1 MQGGYLEVSQAEQ
14 EATSTDKPISNHPKI
29 ISEKGYR
36 CVCLNARSIVN
47 KKNELNIMVED
58 IDPHI
63 IGITES
69 WANIDI
75 TDAEL
80 GLTGYVMFRKDRIG
94 RRGGGVILYVKESIQ
109 AYEIKLERE
118 ADCDEAVWCKIVS
131 GNSKLTIGLVY
142 RSPNINEEDNTKIKN
157 AIKEVSKGECII
169 MGDFNHG
176 HIQWNSLESTG
187 IEDQQFLCLI
197 QDSFLTQ
204 HVLEPTRG
212 ENVLDI
218 VLSSQQELV
227 DNVKIFEP
235 LGNSDHNQIHFDINV
250 KSESKNKKTY
260 KRNFHKGNY
269 KDMRKYLAQLDWN
282 NMLMDKTAIECW
294 NILKYEIESIID
306 KFVPFRKQGKRC
318 RKKHLS
324 KEAIRKI
331 MLKQTMWR
339 VYRRTRKE
347 EDYAKYKEALNAA
360 TTEIRQSKRSYEQ
373 KLACN
378 IKTDSKSFYAYVRSK
393 QNVQDKVGPLED
405 SAGNIISQGFLMA
418 EDLNGYFSSVFTKE
432 DISSLPVADAKFQGA
447 KSDYLGPL
455 VVTPELVARKIKAMK
470 DNKSPGVDGIPPK
483 LLMETVDQISIPLAR
498 VFNLSLK
505 EGVVP
510 FEWKEANIIPLFKK
524 GSRNKSENYR
534 PVSLT
539 SVICKLLERL
549 IKDHM
554 VDFLV
559 KHKLLNSSQH
569 GFLKARSCLTNILCF
584 LEEITK
590 WIDMGSPV
598 DIIYLDF
605 QKAFDKVPHQRL
617 LLKLKAHGIGDSI
630 TDWIEQWLTDRRQR
644 VVVDGEVSNWKS
656 VLSGVPQGSVLGP
669 ILFLIYIN
677 DLDDSITSN
686 VLKFADDTKLFRK
699 VNTDGDKQHLQND
712 LDRLVKW
719 SEKWQMLFNFG
730 KCKCLHTGHRN
741 LNVNY
746 KMGATVL
753 GTTVKEK
760 DLGVTISA
768 DMKVSEQCG
777 IAASKGN
784 QILGLIRRNITYKG
798 KKLIIPLYKAIV
810 RPHLEYCIQAW
821 RPYRKK
827 DIDTLER
834 IQRRA
839 TKMIP
844 ELRDLSYEERL
855 KECGLTTL
863 ETRRLRGDQIEVFKI
878 LNGYEN
884 IDRNMFFSLKKD
896 SRTRGHQVKLVKD
909 QCRLDIRKHSFSQ
922 RTINEWNKLSTDCVT
937 ASSVNMFKNKVD
949 TYIRRAGYK

>member
-1 MQGGYLEVSQAEQ
+1 MSGVEPQGSVLGPILFLIYINDLEDDISSKVLKFADDTKIFRKVTNDTDKQSLQDDLDKLVKWSEKWQILLNFGKCKCIHIGYGNMDEEYKMGDAVLGRTTQEKDLEVTFSADMKVSEQ
-14 EATSTDKPISNHPKI
+14 CGIAAS
-29 ISEKGYR
+29 KG
-36 CVCLNARSIVN
+36 NQI
-47 KKNELNIMVED
+47 
-58 IDPHI
+58 
-63 IGITES
+63 
-69 WANIDI
+69 
-75 TDAEL
+75 L
-80 GLTGYVMFRKDRIG
+80 GLI
-94 RRGGGVILYVKESIQ
+94 RRTIMYKEKQLIVSLYKAIVRPHLEYCIQ
-109 AYEIKLERE
+109 AWRPYRKKDIGKLERIQRR
-118 ADCDEAVWCKIVS
+118 A
-131 GNSKLTIGLVY
+131 
-142 RSPNINEEDNTKIKN
+142 TKMI
-157 AIKEVSKGECII
+157 
-169 MGDFNHG
+169 
-176 HIQWNSLESTG
+176 
-187 IEDQQFLCLI
+187 
-197 QDSFLTQ
+197 
-204 HVLEPTRG
+204 P
-212 ENVLDI
+212 
-218 VLSSQQELV
+218 ELR
-227 DNVKIFEP
+227 D
-235 LGNSDHNQIHFDINV
+235 L
-250 KSESKNKKTY
+250 
-260 KRNFHKGNY
+260 
-269 KDMRKYLAQLDWN
+269 
-282 NMLMDKTAIECW
+282 
-294 NILKYEIESIID
+294 
-306 KFVPFRKQGKRC
+306 
-318 RKKHLS
+318 
-324 KEAIRKI
+324 
-331 MLKQTMWR
+331 
-339 VYRRTRKE
+339 
-347 EDYAKYKEALNAA
+347 
-360 TTEIRQSKRSYEQ
+360 SYE
-373 KLACN
+373 
-378 IKTDSKSFYAYVRSK
+378 SH
-393 QNVQDKVGPLED
+393 
-405 SAGNIISQGFLMA
+405 
-418 EDLNGYFSSVFTKE
+418 
-432 DISSLPVADAKFQGA
+432 
-447 KSDYLGPL
+447 
-455 VVTPELVARKIKAMK
+455 
-470 DNKSPGVDGIPPK
+470 
-483 LLMETVDQISIPLAR
+483 LLQR
-498 VFNLSLK
+498 
-505 EGVVP
+505 G
-510 FEWKEANIIPLFKK
+510 
-524 GSRNKSENYR
+524 
-534 PVSLT
+534 LT
-539 SVICKLLERL
+539 TLRL

-554 VDFLV
+554 VEFLV

-569 GFLKARSCLTNILCF
+569 GFLKARSCLTNMLCF

-590 WIDMGSPV
+590 WIDVGSPV

-699 VNTDGDKQHLQND
+699 VNTDGNKQHLQND

-719 SEKWQMLFNFG
+719 SEKWQMLFNFW

-746 KMGATVL
+746 KMGDTVL

-784 QILGLIRRNITYKG
+784 QILGLIRRNITYKE

-839 TKMIP
+839 TKIIP

-896 SRTRGHQVKLVKD
+896 SRTRGHEVKLVKD
-909 QCRLDIRKHSFSQ
+909 Q
-922 RTINEWNKLSTDCVT
+922 
-937 ASSVNMFKNKVD
+937 M
-949 TYIRRAGYK
+949 

>member
-1 MQGGYLEVSQAEQ
+1 MIDL
-14 EATSTDKPISNHPKI
+14 
-29 ISEKGYR
+29 SEYT
-36 CVCLNARSIVN
+36 C
-47 KKNELNIMVED
+47 E
-58 IDPHI
+58 
-63 IGITES
+63 
-69 WANIDI
+69 
-75 TDAEL
+75 
-80 GLTGYVMFRKDRIG
+80 YVG
-94 RRGGGVILYVKESIQ
+94 
-109 AYEIKLERE
+109 
-118 ADCDEAVWCKIVS
+118 
-131 GNSKLTIGLVY
+131 
-142 RSPNINEEDNTKIKN
+142 
-157 AIKEVSKGECII
+157 
-169 MGDFNHG
+169 
-176 HIQWNSLESTG
+176 
-187 IEDQQFLCLI
+187 
-197 QDSFLTQ
+197 
-204 HVLEPTRG
+204 
-212 ENVLDI
+212 
-218 VLSSQQELV
+218 
-227 DNVKIFEP
+227 
-235 LGNSDHNQIHFDINV
+235 
-250 KSESKNKKTY
+250 
-260 KRNFHKGNY
+260 
-269 KDMRKYLAQLDWN
+269 
-282 NMLMDKTAIECW
+282 
-294 NILKYEIESIID
+294 NILT
-306 KFVPFRKQGKRC
+306 C
-318 RKKHLS
+318 R
-324 KEAIRKI
+324 
-331 MLKQTMWR
+331 
-339 VYRRTRKE
+339 
-347 EDYAKYKEALNAA
+347 
-360 TTEIRQSKRSYEQ
+360 
-373 KLACN
+373 
-378 IKTDSKSFYAYVRSK
+378 
-393 QNVQDKVGPLED
+393 
-405 SAGNIISQGFLMA
+405 
-418 EDLNGYFSSVFTKE
+418 
-432 DISSLPVADAKFQGA
+432 
-447 KSDYLGPL
+447 
-455 VVTPELVARKIKAMK
+455 
-470 DNKSPGVDGIPPK
+470 
-483 LLMETVDQISIPLAR
+483 
-498 VFNLSLK
+498 
-505 EGVVP
+505 
-510 FEWKEANIIPLFKK
+510 
-524 GSRNKSENYR
+524 SENYR

-569 GFLKARSCLTNILCF
+569 GFLKARSCLTNMLCF

-590 WIDMGSPV
+590 WIDVGSPV

-719 SEKWQMLFNFG
+719 SEKWQMLNFG
-730 KCKCLHTGHRN
+730 KCKCLHTGHGN

-746 KMGATVL
+746 KMGDTVL

-768 DMKVSEQCG
+768 DKKVSEQCG

-839 TKMIP
+839 TEIIP

-884 IDRNMFFSLKKD
+884 IDRNMFFSLTKD
-896 SRTRGHQVKLVKD
+896 SRTRGHEVKLVKD

-922 RTINEWNKLSTDCVT
+922 RTINKWNKLSTDCVT

-949 TYIRRAGYK
+949 TYLRRAGYK